1 MKKLN
6 MLFKDIQEK
15 LKDNTSFFYYL
26 FLIFCVVGFL
36 FFTNSGTLLNEK
48 TELRSTQLNE
58 IQTSNTLSAKIL
70 SRKYNSLSKTV
81 EFIVWSDDQVNFD
94 NKELTFELREQNK
107 PSEIIETRFK
117 QIDKNYYII
126 FAEVPKNWSVLSLSL
141 GYKNIGEFDENNKS
155 ELSSII
161 RIYSNID
168 DIKSNSLMSEKSSE
182 KYFDEIINLE
192 IKYLNEKIALIDKE
206 NKTENEKIN
215 DAEIKIT
222 ELESDKKFQTESEQ
236 NQTDSNISKLKNIK
250 STSEN
255 LLKENERLKKEYKNK
270 IKIFSDKVYKK

>member
-1 MKKLN
+1 M
-6 MLFKDIQEK
+6 
-15 LKDNTSFFYYL
+15 
-26 FLIFCVVGFL
+26 IFCVVGFL

-48 TELRSTQLNE
+48 KELRSTQLNE

-81 EFIVWSDDQVNFD
+81 EFIIWSDDQVNFD

-107 PSEIIETRFK
+107 PSEVIGTRFK
-117 QIDKNYYII
+117 QIDKNYYIV
-126 FAEVPKNWSVLSLSL
+126 FAEVPKKWNVLSLSL
-141 GYKNIGEFDENNKS
+141 GYKDIGEFNENNKS

-182 KYFDEIINLE
+182 KYFNEIINLE
-192 IKYLNEKIALIDKE
+192 IKYLNEKIGLIDKE

-215 DAEIKIT
+215 DAEIKIS

-255 LLKENERLKKEYKNK
+255 LLKENEKLKKEYKNK